1 MTTAPMENRG
11 GDNGGPQ
18 NNAMN
23 ISPNGGSGQNGS
35 QAATYIPDMK
45 SLGSTGQE
53 TMAQQTSAAMYK
65 EPSAAPLG
73 PITPITAQSELPTQ
87 SVLDGITPFGQPN
100 NIPGIPSGKD
110 TSTDEQRL
118 REYLPALE
126 HAASLPNSSEAFR
139 NYVRIVR
146 ANLQ

>member
-23 ISPNGGSGQNGS
+23 ISPNGGAGQNGS

-53 TMAQQTSAAMYK
+53 TMAQQGGAAMYQ
-65 EPSAAPLG
+65 EPRPALLGSITGISA
-73 PITPITAQSELPTQ
+73 PTEMPDQ

-100 NIPGIPSGKD
+100 NIPGLPTQEDSSADK
-110 TSTDEQRL
+110 QRL

-146 ANLQ
+146 ANL